1 MENPRYKRRN
11 VLLTFIIGFV
21 AGTAPFVFMKL
32 LPMMLHPEL
41 YAAELRQVTIM
52 LAGVLLTGCVIGVI
66 TSLMFAGEFDKKD
79 PKEIFVYALGIPA
92 ILISTVSGLMTD
104 FNATQ
109 KISTIQASASA
120 ALLSSTPSPQS
131 IPEVKTSPVDQS
143 PSVGQ
148 TQSLLLGSAWAE
160 DLSLPQTAADGTQQ
174 FIVVI
179 GTYTNEQEAKDF
191 FNKFQQRRFKT
202 EVYVSKR
209 LQLRRVDGRSPQ
221 YIIIYNGFDNQAE
234 AQRTYDLLHINDPDL
249 NVSLMRAS
257 PQ

>member
-1 MENPRYKRRN
+1 METQRYRTRN

-21 AGTAPFVFMKL
+21 AGTTPFVFMKL

-41 YAAELRQVTIM
+41 YAAEFRQVMIM
-52 LAGVLLTGCVIGVI
+52 LAGVLLTGCIIGVI
-66 TSLMFAGEFDKKD
+66 TSLMFAGEFERKD

-109 KISTIQASASA
+109 KISTVQASASA
-120 ALLSSTPSPQS
+120 AILSSTPSTQS
-131 IPEVKTSPVDQS
+131 IPEVKTNPVDQS
-143 PSVGQ
+143 SSTSQGHGF
-148 TQSLLLGSAWAE
+148 LLGSAWAE
-160 DLSLPQTAADGTQQ
+160 ELSRPQIAANSKTQ

-179 GTYTNEQEAKDF
+179 GTYTNEQEAKDI

-202 EVYVSKR
+202 ESYVPKR
-209 LQLRRVDGRSPQ
+209 LELRRVDERPTQ
-221 YIIIYNGFDNQAE
+221 YIIIYNSFKSQVD
-234 AQRTYDLLHINDPDL
+234 AQRTFGLLNINDPDL
-249 NVSLMRAS
+249 TVSLMQAS